1 MTHNVGP
8 RLYSLILVIKI
19 ILMFLSVT
27 KLTYALLLFSLSL
40 WLASNYIGGTCEL
53 SLVVEETNLDEGDF
67 NHPSFARAEAAIAAD
82 PPLQKQREGR
92 LEVLLHTLTIS
103 HLVFEWF
110 KKELPSDIPRLF
122 SQCPP
127 AGLHGTSYTY
137 CSQSMHAH

>member
-1 MTHNVGP
+1 
-8 RLYSLILVIKI
+8 
-19 ILMFLSVT
+19 MFLSIT

-53 SLVVEETNLDEGDF
+53 SLVVKEDNLDEGDF
-67 NHPSFARAEAAIAAD
+67 NHPSFARAEPARAASG
-82 PPLQKQREGR
+82 PPLQKQREGE
-92 LEVLLHTLTIS
+92 LKTPVTAYFNYIS

-127 AGLHGTSYTY
+127 AGLHGISYIY
-137 CSQSMHAH
+137 